1 MRSLTFTIDP
11 GTASERS
18 YRFAA
23 SDILEVHNQREVFP
37 ISAPDIPI
45 ALFLAKLPP
54 LPPGAHRVAFSIEMS
69 SRRCDGLGTA
79 SENCRNAGTRRL
91 GSCPFVPIHGCAA
104 AVAGVAALVVPA
116 VISVRFEGVMDSG
129 ANSGGDGGPQP
140 ISDRVER

>member
-104 AVAGVAALVVPA
+104 AVAGVAALAPT
-116 VISVRFEGVMDSG
+116 SHG
-129 ANSGGDGGPQP
+129 
-140 ISDRVER
+140 DRVATPSAPGQPGCAGPFLSPAGRLASG